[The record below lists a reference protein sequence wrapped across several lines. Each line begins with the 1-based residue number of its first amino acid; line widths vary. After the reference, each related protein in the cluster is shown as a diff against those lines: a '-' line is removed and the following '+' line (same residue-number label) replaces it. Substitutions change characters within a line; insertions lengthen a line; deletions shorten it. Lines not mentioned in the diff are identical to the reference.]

1 VRTLGSYSAVND
13 YCSGTIGLHHA
24 YLAPDCGLRVI
35 LIVSGF
41 FAACAP
47 TSNRLNPTTGFW
59 MGHAWV
65 TLDHEHAID
74 LTWRGQRVPLY
85 KHYRSG
91 PTTIMEPAQDGLSY
105 CTYRYVWGD
114 LATCSVAT

>member
-1 VRTLGSYSAVND
+1 
-13 YCSGTIGLHHA
+13 
-24 YLAPDCGLRVI
+24 
-35 LIVSGF
+35 
-41 FAACAP
+41 
-47 TSNRLNPTTGFW
+47 
-59 MGHAWV
+59 
-65 TLDHEHAID
+65 

-85 KHYRSG
+85 KHDRSG